1 MAQRSSIRV
10 AISIFTIAGAA
21 AFLAAVTTEQ
31 VPQDTDQVAASFE
44 RELNREPGPAM
55 PIHRES
61 IERDELYEA
70 LNRVHWTK
78 DAPSTIAE
86 PAQPIPTEGETNED
100 AYD

>member
-61 IERDELYEA
+61 IARDELYEA
-70 LNRVHWTK
+70 LNRVHWTQESSSTNAER
-78 DAPSTIAE
+78 APF
-86 PAQPIPTEGETNED
+86 IPTEGESNEEAND
-100 AYD
+100 